1 MSKAESNPTSSTSGE
16 EGTATR
22 NPAIWET
29 IEKTLLGPGGFFEL
43 GEEEVLGEKMK
54 VFKNRARSLREYVE
68 KSEAFGEREY
78 IVYGDRRISYA
89 EHLELVA
96 STARF
101 LSERYGVGPGDRVAI
116 FSENRPEWIV
126 AYWATVSLGAIATAL
141 NGWWT
146 TDEAVFGI
154 GITEPKV
161 VLGDTKRLAR
171 IADAKLA
178 CPTFDVE
185 VGSDEMLSY
194 ATGAKLPANPIA
206 EDDPSTI
213 LFTSGTTGRPKC
225 AVASHRAVVGFVQAA
240 SAGGARGA
248 MLAMQMGYEI
258 NAAPAPL
265 CMLLTVPLF
274 HVSGLYSGAVMMLA
288 AGGKSVWRS
297 GRFDPEAVLGLIQDE
312 SVTSWTGIGSMAHRV
327 LYHPRI
333 DEYDLSSLSNIGSGG
348 APTSPTLLERMQEVS
363 ALGVRGRG
371 LGYGLSE
378 SVATITGISGLELA
392 ERPTSVGRA
401 TATVEIEIRDSEGNV
416 VPDGQEGEVCARSPF
431 LMLEYWRNPEATA
444 KTLLPG
450 RWLATGDIGRLE
462 DGYLYINSRARDL
475 ILRSGENIYPT
486 EIEHRLEAH
495 PSVGEAAVLG
505 VDSEE
510 FGQEVKAILVP
521 KGGAPV
527 DSLDTDALSL
537 FCREK
542 LAPFKVPT
550 LWEVRADPLPRN
562 AAGKIL
568 KNVLS
573 GESENRLIE
582 E

>member
-1 MSKAESNPTSSTSGE
+1 MSIPSQDPSAPPAPRATPLTPDTWEPIES
-16 EGTATR
+16 
-22 NPAIWET
+22 
-29 IEKTLLGPGGFFEL
+29 LLYGPGGPFEL
-43 GEEEVLGEKMK
+43 VEEEVLGERMR
-54 VFKNRARSLREYVE
+54 VFKNRVGSLREYVE
-68 KSEAFGEREY
+68 QSRSFGEDEY
-78 IVYGDRRISYA
+78 IVHGNRRISYA
-89 EHLELVA
+89 DHIDLVA

-101 LSERYGVGPGDRVAI
+101 LAERYGVGHGDRVAI
-116 FSENRPEWIV
+116 FSENRPEWII
-126 AYWATVSLGAIATAL
+126 AYWATVSLGAVATAL

-146 TDEAVFGI
+146 TDEALYGI
-154 GITEPKV
+154 EITEPNV
-161 VLGDTKRLAR
+161 VLGDAKRLAR
-171 IADAKLA
+171 IAGTEIA
-178 CPTFDVE
+178 CPVFDFE
-185 VGSDEMLSY
+185 AGSEEMLGH
-194 ATGAKLPANPIA
+194 APGAAMPKTPIA

-225 AVASHRAVVGFVQAA
+225 ALASHRAVVGFVQ
-240 SAGGARGA
+240 SAIVGGARGA
-248 MLAMQMGYEI
+248 MLEMKMGFER
-258 NAAPAPL
+258 NPNPPRS

-274 HVSGLYSGAVMMLA
+274 HVSGLYSGAIMTLA
-288 AGGKSVWRS
+288 LGGKSVWRG
-297 GRFDPEAVLGLIQDE
+297 GRFDPEAVLEIIQAE
-312 SVTSWTGIGSMAHRV
+312 QVTSWTGIGSMAHRV

-333 DEYDLSSLSNIGSGG
+333 EEFDLSSLSNIGSGG
-348 APTSPTLLERMQEVS
+348 APTSPTMLERMQQVS

-392 ERPTSVGRA
+392 EHPTSVGRPS
-401 TATVEIEIRDSEGNV
+401 ATVEIEIRD
-416 VPDGQEGEVCARSPF
+416 PDGRVLPEGQEGEVFARSPF

-450 RWLATGDIGRLE
+450 RWLATGDIGRL
-462 DGYLYINSRARDL
+462 DGGYLFLNSRARDL

-495 PSVGEAAVLG
+495 ESVGEAAVLG

-510 FGQEVKAILVP
+510 YGQEVKAILVP
-521 KGGAPV
+521 APGMTTQ
-527 DSLDTDALSL
+527 DIDTDRLAL
-537 FCREK
+537 FCQEK

-550 LWEVRADPLPRN
+550 IWELRPEPLPRN

-573 GESENRLIE
+573 GEAENKLVE

>member
-1 MSKAESNPTSSTSGE
+1 MSDAGTKSATWES
-16 EGTATR
+16 
-22 NPAIWET
+22 
-29 IEKTLLGPGGFFEL
+29 IESALHGPGGFFEL
-43 GEEEVLGEKMK
+43 VEENVLGETMN
-54 VFKNRARSLREYVE
+54 VFKNRPTSLREYVAN
-68 KSEAFGEREY
+68 SAAYGEREY
-78 IVYGDRRISYA
+78 IVYGDRRITYA
-89 EHLELVA
+89 DHLKLVA
-96 STARF
+96 STAQF

-146 TDEAVFGI
+146 TDEAIFGI
-154 GITEPKV
+154 GITEPRV

-171 IADAKLA
+171 IADVELS
-178 CPTFDVE
+178 CPVFDFE
-185 VGSDEMLSY
+185 ANSDEMLY
-194 ATGAKLPANPIA
+194 YEPDAKLPETPIA
-206 EDDPSTI
+206 EDDASTI

-225 AVASHRAVVGFVQAA
+225 AVASHRSVVGFVQAA
-240 SAGGARGA
+240 SAAGARAA
-248 MLAMQMGYEI
+248 MFEMQRGFERDPEP
-258 NAAPAPL
+258 PAL

-274 HVSGLYSGAVMMLA
+274 HVSGLYSGAIMVLA

-297 GRFDPEAVLGLIQDE
+297 GRFDPEAVLELIQGE
-312 SVTSWTGIGSMAHRV
+312 RVTSWTGIGSMAHRV

-333 DEYDLSSLSNIGSGG
+333 DDFDLSSLRNIGSGG
-348 APTSPTLLERMQEVS
+348 APTSPTMLERMQEVS

-401 TATVEIEIRDSEGNV
+401 SATVDIEIRDPDGKVVSEGE
-416 VPDGQEGEVCARSPF
+416 EGEIYARSPF

-444 KTLLPG
+444 KTILPG

-495 PSVGEAAVLG
+495 QSVAEAAVLG

-510 FGQEVKAILVP
+510 FGQVVKAIVVP
-521 KGGAPV
+521 KVGA
-527 DSLDTDALSL
+527 STTSIDTDVLSL
-537 FCREK
+537 FCQEK

-573 GESENRLIE
+573 GEAENKLIE

>member
-1 MSKAESNPTSSTSGE
+1 MTETQSTPSSTE
-16 EGTATR
+16 TAITQTT
-22 NPAIWET
+22 WEP

-43 GEEEVLGEKMK
+43 VEQNVLGEKMK
-54 VFKNRARSLREYVE
+54 VFKTRTKSLREYVE
-68 KSEAFGEREY
+68 KSADFSEREY
-78 IVYGDRRISYA
+78 IVYGDRRITYA
-89 EHLELVA
+89 EHHALVA

-101 LSERYGVGPGDRVAI
+101 LAERYGVGHGDRVAI
-116 FSENRPEWIV
+116 FSENRPEWII

-146 TDEAVFGI
+146 EDEAVYGI
-154 GITEPKV
+154 EVTEPKV
-161 VLGDTKRLAR
+161 VLGDAKRLAR
-171 IADAKLA
+171 IANAEVS
-178 CPTFDVE
+178 CPTFDFVA
-185 VGSDEMLSY
+185 GSDEMLSY
-194 ATGAKLPANPIA
+194 ATGAKLPDTPIA
-206 EDDPSTI
+206 EDDASTI

-225 AVASHRAVVGFVQAA
+225 AVASHRSVIGFVQSAA
-240 SAGGARGA
+240 VGGARGA
-248 MLAMQMGYEI
+248 MLEMQLGYER
-258 NAAPAPL
+258 NPNPPTT

-274 HVSGLYSGAVMMLA
+274 HVSGLYSGAIMMLA
-288 AGGKSVWRS
+288 LGGRTIWRG
-297 GRFDPEAVLGLIQDE
+297 GRFDPEAVLELIQNE

-333 DEYDLSSLSNIGSGG
+333 DEFDLSSLTNIGSGG
-348 APTSPTLLERMQEVS
+348 APTSPTMLERMQEVS

-392 ERPTSVGRA
+392 QRPTSVGRA
-401 TATVEIEIRDSEGNV
+401 SATVEIEIRDPDGNAL
-416 VPDGQEGEVCARSPF
+416 PEGQEGEVCARSPF

-444 KTLLPG
+444 KTILPG

-462 DGYLYINSRARDL
+462 EDYLYINSRARDL

-495 PSVGEAAVLG
+495 PSIGEAAVLG

-510 FGQEVKAILVP
+510 FGQEVKAIVVP
-521 KGGAPV
+521 KPGTAVETIDTGA
-527 DSLDTDALSL
+527 LGI
-537 FCREK
+537 FCQEI

-550 LWEVRADPLPRN
+550 HWEVRSDPLPRN

-568 KNVLS
+568 KNVLE
-573 GESENRLIE
+573 GGAENRLIE

>member
-1 MSKAESNPTSSTSGE
+1 MSEAETKTVPDSSA
-16 EGTATR
+16 ATWE
-22 NPAIWET
+22 AIEN
-29 IEKTLLGPGGFFEL
+29 TLHGPDGFFEL
-43 GEEEVLGEKMK
+43 VEQEILGEKMK
-54 VFKNRARSLREYVE
+54 IFKNRPRSLREYVE
-68 KSEAFGEREY
+68 KSEALGEAEY
-78 IVYGDRRISYA
+78 IVHEDRRISYA
-89 EHLELVA
+89 EHHELVA

-101 LSERYGVGPGDRVAI
+101 LVERYGVGHGDRVAI
-116 FSENRPEWIV
+116 FSENRPEWIIS
-126 AYWATVSLGAIATAL
+126 YWATVSLGAIATAL

-146 TDEAVFGI
+146 TDEAIFGI
-154 GITEPKV
+154 EMTEPKV
-161 VLGDTKRLAR
+161 VLGDAKRLAR
-171 IADAKLA
+171 IAHVELA
-178 CPTFDVE
+178 CPTFDFE
-185 VGSDEMLSY
+185 ADREEMLAY
-194 ATGAKLPANPIA
+194 ATGAKLPDTPIA
-206 EDDPSTI
+206 EDDASTI

-225 AVASHRAVVGFVQAA
+225 AVASHRAVIGFVQAA

-248 MLAMQMGYEI
+248 MFAMQSGYEP
-258 NAAPAPL
+258 NAAPPPL
-265 CMLLTVPLF
+265 AMLLTVPLF

-288 AGGKSVWRS
+288 AGGKTIWRS
-297 GRFDPEAVLGLIQDE
+297 GRFDPEAVLELIQDE
-312 SVTSWTGIGSMAHRV
+312 RVTSWTGIGSMAHRV

-333 DEYDLSSLSNIGSGG
+333 DEFDLSSLSNIGSGG

-401 TATVEIEIRDSEGNV
+401 SATVDIEIRDPEGKV
-416 VPDGQEGEVCARSPF
+416 LPDGQEGEIHARSPY

-444 KTLLPG
+444 KTILPG

-495 PSVGEAAVLG
+495 ASVGEAAVLG

-510 FGQEVKAILVP
+510 FGQEVKAIVVP
-521 KGGAPV
+521 RASASV
-527 DSLDTDALSL
+527 ETIDTETLAL

-542 LAPFKVPT
+542 LSSFKVPT
-550 LWEVRADPLPRN
+550 HWEIRADPLPRN

-573 GESENRLIE
+573 GEAENNLVE